1 MDFPYKERFI
11 NYLKNDRFL
20 ADSTIKDL
28 TEDVQRLFNYLRENN
43 PTYQS
48 TADLNQIT
56 EL

>member
-43 PTYQS
+43 PT
-48 TADLNQIT
+48 
-56 EL
+56 